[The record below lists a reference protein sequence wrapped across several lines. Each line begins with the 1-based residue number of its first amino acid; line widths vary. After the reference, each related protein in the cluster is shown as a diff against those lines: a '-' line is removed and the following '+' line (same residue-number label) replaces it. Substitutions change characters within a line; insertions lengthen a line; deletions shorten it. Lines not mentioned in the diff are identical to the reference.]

1 MGGGWNNGQWEPH
14 WFTPKPVVI
23 STTPWRTLDHE
34 YCAANRYRLLPQNDN
49 PFDENALKVMCTRTN
64 EEEFQVGWC
73 PMSDTKLVRFLI
85 NVWEYSLDLVVLQ
98 PGKERARLV
107 VQKVPPPSPLFLIK

>member
-49 PFDENALKVMCTRTN
+49 PFDENALKVMCTRR
-64 EEEFQVGWC
+64 ERGGV
-73 PMSDTKLVRFLI
+73 
-85 NVWEYSLDLVVLQ
+85 
-98 PGKERARLV
+98 PGRLV
-107 VQKVPPPSPLFLIK
+107 PQVRHEARAFSDKRVGVLLGPCRPSTGEGTGPARGS